1 MAKTITYNVVSDTTQ
16 AVKSQENLTDSIEDT
31 GEAMKETKKE
41 TADYVGVIDK
51 LTGGMASSFKGAI
64 KGVKGLSKG
73 FNGLR
78 GAAIATGIG
87 ALVVLVTAA
96 VEWFSNFDAAIRLAS
111 QAMDAI
117 GGAVNQL
124 GKSFDLLLKGDF
136 SGAADAFTDVG
147 NAALQAAKNAG
158 ELYDINIKLQELQAK
173 NIPLN
178 AQLRQDLELQKKIL
192 EDTTLTEKER
202 LAALE
207 NVTALSAQIQQN
219 AIDENVLK
227 QKSLELSIANENN
240 DQKRRELNIEL
251 AQTQAELITQE
262 GGLLLIKKDAEKVE
276 REILSITRQK
286 RIDQLAEELRIKKEL
301 NAIDKIELEGFDSVI
316 DATNKNNNQ
325 ILMSNRKLAGGL
337 KQIKDEELEYTLYTE
352 EEKRLAAVGTVD
364 AIGSILGNL
373 STVFE
378 GNAKAQKSISIAQA
392 LIDTYKGATSAYA
405 SLAPVPIVG
414 VPLGIA
420 AAAAAVAAGLANV
433 KRIKNTKIS
442 KVSPPSASG
451 GSGGGSFSGK
461 PSGGGANNFFPTQ
474 IGAIPQNTSNVNVQ
488 NLNNTPPRAY
498 IVASDISDSTR
509 AQEILKQKSTM

>member
-41 TADYVGVIDK
+41 TADYGGVIDK

-64 KGVKGLSKG
+64 TGVKGLSKG
-73 FNGLR
+73 FKGLR
-78 GAAIATGIG
+78 GAVIATGIG

-96 VEWFSNFDAAIRLAS
+96 VEWFTKFDSAIRLTE

-117 GGAVNQL
+117 GAGVSQL
-124 GKSFDLLLKGDF
+124 AKSFEALLNRDLD
-136 SGAADAFTDVG
+136 GAAAAFTDIG
-147 NAALQAAKNAG
+147 SAMKDAAKNAG
-158 ELYDINIKLQELQAK
+158 ELFDINIKLQELQAK

-178 AQLRQDLELQKKIL
+178 AKLRQDLELQKKIL

-202 LAALE
+202 LVALE

-227 QKSLELSIANENN
+227 QKAIQATLDNADSASLE
-240 DQKRRELNIEL
+240 RELKIEL
-251 AQTQAELITQE
+251 AQVQAELITQE